1 MSEITLDSLIEE
13 HKELGELYEI
23 DNFVVPYQYNDM
35 QKYRDWLAKTE
46 RFLFN
51 KYPNDKDCLEFQK
64 ISKKTLT
71 KTQQEKLIAILKAF
85 KEIPTI
91 VSINQNTNINEVE
104 NTNNNSI
111 NVNINNNNSQTQN
124 QEQSI
129 AIEFFLEAIKDEL
142 TGKQIKEI
150 NSIIKESDNDVKKAR
165 PKIIEKIKEFG
176 IDTVSN
182 IITNILTNP
191 TIWNYLLNK

>member
-1 MSEITLDSLIEE
+1 MNEITLDSLIQE
-13 HKELGELYEI
+13 HEELGVLYEKGGTWK
-23 DNFVVPYQYNDM
+23 DYEYENM
-35 QKYRDWLAKTE
+35 QKYREWFAKTE
-46 RFLFN
+46 RFLFAN
-51 KYPNDKDCLEFQK
+51 YPNDKDCLKFKDIGCKRVGK
-64 ISKKTLT
+64 IQ
-71 KTQQEKLIAILKAF
+71 QQELIAILKAF
-85 KEIPTI
+85 KEIPNI
-91 VSINQNTNINEVE
+91 VLDNQNTNINEVE
-104 NTNNNSI
+104 NTNNNHI

-182 IITNILTNP
+182 IITNIITNP

>member
-1 MSEITLDSLIEE
+1 MNEITLDSLIQE
-13 HKELGELYEI
+13 HEELGVLYEI
-23 DNFVVPYQYNDM
+23 KNYFVTYQYNNM
-35 QKYRDWLAKTE
+35 QKYRNWLAKTE
-46 RFLFN
+46 RFLFAN
-51 KYPNDKDCLEFQK
+51 YPNDKDCLEFQN
-64 ISKKTLT
+64 ISKEKLT

-104 NTNNNSI
+104 NTNNNPI

-129 AIEFFLEAIKDEL
+129 AIELFLEAIKDEL

-182 IITNILTNP
+182 IITNIITNP